1 MGHTEIF
8 RTLWAG
14 VSHFQRCDLIFA
26 GVSHFQRCDLIFA
39 GVTHFPAVRPLKVLR
54 GLASEL

>member
-8 RTLWAG
+8 RTLW
-14 VSHFQRCDLIFA
+14 A